1 MDADVVGDLVARERR
16 SDRPALRA
24 LPSGRE
30 QSYRDFC
37 TTAYKAGNFLRYLG
51 VGPGDRVAVAADP
64 RPEPVVTFLG
74 AALLGAVTRFGDP
87 ATADGGG
94 AEAERGDAPGRL
106 RAVVAGVER
115 EADLDPP
122 PGRRL
127 AVYGGEPAGAAT
139 AHWERDVWSE
149 NPAFPPTD
157 VAPGDPIL
165 AAGDGSDRSH
175 ADALAAAA
183 AVADALELS
192 AGDAV
197 ALRAPLSDLR
207 AAVGGVLAPLLA
219 GGTVVLVGDGAD
231 GEAAGG
237 DGVDATAAVVADGAG
252 AESAPEARTLSVAE
266 IDP

>member
-51 VGPGDRVAVAADP
+51 VGPGDRIAVAADP

-87 ATADGGG
+87 ATADGDGT
-94 AEAERGDAPGRL
+94 EAERGDGPGRL

-165 AAGDGSDRSH
+165 AAGVAGDRRDCSH

-183 AVADALELS
+183 AVADALALS

-197 ALRAPLSDLR
+197 ALRAPLSDPR
-207 AAVGGVLAPLLA
+207 AVVGGVLAPLLA
-219 GGTVVLVGDGAD
+219 DGTAVLVGEAAD
-231 GEAAGG
+231 GEGI
-237 DGVDATAAVVADGAG
+237 DATAAVVADGAG
-252 AESAPEARTLSVAE
+252 AAPAPEARTLSVAE
-266 IDP
+266 IGP